1 MPDKKS
7 IVIAF
12 FLLIQIIQAQP
23 VDSAKI
29 ARNHRVVYLTTTLS
43 MYSVGNIVLY
53 NTWYKPYNTGQFR
66 TFNDQKEWFGMD
78 KVGHFVTSWWITSF
92 IRETSQMSGF
102 NKKQAKWMSVIYP
115 TLFMTSIEVMDG
127 FSDGWGFSKADLFS
141 NCSGIAFSYLQSEIP
156 VLNDFHL
163 KYSWNPG
170 SLSSYRPNMLGRSIP
185 ERMLKNYNEQ
195 TYWLS
200 MPLHLLHQKIPNWLC
215 LSVGYG
221 AEGML
226 GARSNEWQ
234 TEGKLFNYSSIKRE
248 RQWSLSLDI
257 DLSKFKVKGKAWK
270 LLTSAIRWVKIPAPA
285 LHFNQTSGIH
295 FSPIQW

>member
-7 IVIAF
+7 IVVAF
-12 FLLIQIIQAQP
+12 FLLMQTIRAQQA
-23 VDSAKI
+23 DSLKRAKTQRI
-29 ARNHRVVYLTTTLS
+29 LYLTTTLS
-43 MYSVGNIVLY
+43 MYSAGSAALY
-53 NTWYKPYNTGQFR
+53 STWYKPYNTGQFK
-66 TFNDQKEWFGMD
+66 TFNDQKEWMGMD
-78 KVGHFVTSWWITSF
+78 KVGHFVTSWWISSF
-92 IRETSQMSGF
+92 IRESSQMSGF
-102 NKKQAKWMSVIYP
+102 NKKQAQWMSVLYP

-127 FSDGWGFSKADLFS
+127 FSDGWGFSKADLFA
-141 NCSGIAFSYLQSEIP
+141 NFGGITFSYLQSEVR

-163 KYSWNPG
+163 RYSWNPG
-170 SLSSYRPNMLGRSIP
+170 QFSALRPNILGGNIP

-200 MPLHLLHQKIPNWLC
+200 MPLHLVHHKIPHWLC

-234 TEGKLFNYSSIKRE
+234 ADGKIFNYTSIKRE

-270 LLTSAIRWVKIPAPA
+270 LITSAIRWVKIPAPA
-285 LHFNQTSGIH
+285 LHFNQVSGVH